1 MKQEYIIFLSGIVG
15 VVLGWVLNISWST
28 VKRARKVQGH
38 KRVISKI
45 FNRYIK
51 DLYKP
56 DHLLYASPWD
66 DIAHRRWAV
75 FLKLEDEID
84 AELSRRNSKISI
96 KDERA
101 IRATFQLMHEATSEF
116 AVEPGPDMDFYE
128 DFFLKQLKE
137 NKGLRWLDIP
147 DKENAQRS
155 QCL

>member
-15 VVLGWVLNISWST
+15 VILGWVLNISWST
-28 VKRARKVQGH
+28 AERARKAQGH

-45 FNRYIK
+45 FNQYIK

-66 DIAHRRWAV
+66 DIAHRRWVV
-75 FLKLEDEID
+75 FVKLEDEID
-84 AELSRRNSKISI
+84 AELSRRNSEISI

-101 IRATFQLMHEATSEF
+101 IRAAFQLMREAASEF
-116 AVEPGPDMDFYE
+116 TGEPGPDMDLYE
-128 DFFLKQLKE
+128 DFFLKQIKE

-147 DKENAQRS
+147 DKEDTQRS